1 MLRLLKNFGPL
12 HFFTAGGLT
21 TFAVLRGIKFLV
33 TRSNTVE
40 KTLQK
45 GFEVV
50 EDKIDDLKGKVLPD
64 EGNKSAEAR

>member
-1 MLRLLKNFGPL
+1 MLNLLKKFGPL

-21 TFAVLRGIKFLV
+21 TFAVLRAIKLLAS
-33 TRSNTVE
+33 RSSTVE

-45 GFEVV
+45 GFDVV

-64 EGNKSAEAR
+64 QINETQEAR